1 MTLDPPPE
9 AFTAPG
15 LSLAVSPGVDVH
27 IEAGVWPKNAEATC
41 ASATAAALTAA
52 GFGADS
58 VGRVSVSVLLTNDA
72 AMARLN
78 GAFRARAA
86 ETDVLSWPSV
96 ALDGPVRTLSEI
108 EERAPFQGA
117 PCAAAPTDAASA
129 PGAFF
134 LGDVALGY
142 GVTAK
147 DAAAS
152 GAPIE
157 RHMAA
162 LVVHGVLHLLG
173 YDHQTDAEE
182 AAMTAVERRAL
193 EILDGAG

>member
-1 MTLDPPPE
+1 MTLDTPPE
-9 AFTAPG
+9 AFAAPG

-27 IEAGVWPKNAEATC
+27 IDAGVWPKNAEAVC

-52 GFGADS
+52 GFGADAA
-58 VGRVSVSVLLTNDA
+58 GRVSVSILLTNDA

-96 ALDGPVRTLSEI
+96 ALDGPVRTLSEV
-108 EERAPFQGA
+108 EARAPFQGA
-117 PCAAAPTDAASA
+117 VCGAAPMDAAA

-147 DAAAS
+147 DAAEG
-152 GAPIE
+152 GAPME

-182 AAMTAVERRAL
+182 AVMSAVERRAL
-193 EILDGAG
+193 TILDGSG